1 MPSFINRMFFIF
13 ILMFILTTIRFFF
26 AGRAKNNKIEK
37 PSSIQRIALG
47 IQAALTILIALMI
60 LIGIMMK
67 DSEMIIV
74 SSVIFLIFAII
85 LFGTRRKFKNFYE
98 ENEEYFFL
106 DQQYVVDRIYY
117 ENITDWIPLRKRIGV
132 LDPTQS
138 EDVYVVVNFAFHKP
152 EILLENLAEMTFSGK
167 FKQTDDSQSDDP
179 YREQEFID
187 HLQKNGYG
195 YIVESFLEKNNVK
208 DYQDL

>member
-1 MPSFINRMFFIF
+1 MSSFINRMLFIF
-13 ILMFILTTIRFFF
+13 ILMFILSTIRFLF

-47 IQAALTILIALMI
+47 IQAALAILIAFMVF
-60 LIGIMMK
+60 IGIMMK

-85 LFGTRRKFKNFYE
+85 LFGTRRKFKKFYE

-117 ENITDWIPLRKRIGV
+117 ENITDWMPLRKRIGI

-138 EDVYVVVNFAFHKP
+138 KDIYIVVNFAFHDP
-152 EILLENLAEMTFSGK
+152 EILLKHLAEMTFSGK
-167 FKQTDDSQSDDP
+167 FKQTDDSQSNDP
-179 YREQEFID
+179 YREQEFIN

-195 YIVESFLEKNNVK
+195 HIVESFLGKE
-208 DYQDL
+208 